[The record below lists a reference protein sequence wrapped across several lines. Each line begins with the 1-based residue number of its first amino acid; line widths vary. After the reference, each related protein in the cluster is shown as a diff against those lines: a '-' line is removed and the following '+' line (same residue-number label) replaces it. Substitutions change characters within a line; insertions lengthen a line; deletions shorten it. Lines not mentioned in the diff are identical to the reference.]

1 MGITIQIGIGICD
14 TFCQVLQK
22 RILQKKPEKVHNH
35 DLTIDRTAALS
46 SLSDKS
52 SMPNLAIY

>member
-1 MGITIQIGIGICD
+1 LSS
-14 TFCQVLQK
+14 FAEENSAK
-22 RILQKKPEKVHNH
+22 KKPEKVHNH